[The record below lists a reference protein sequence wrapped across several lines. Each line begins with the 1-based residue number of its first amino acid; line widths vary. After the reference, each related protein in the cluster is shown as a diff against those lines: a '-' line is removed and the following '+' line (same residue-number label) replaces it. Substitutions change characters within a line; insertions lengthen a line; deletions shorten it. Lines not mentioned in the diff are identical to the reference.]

1 MPTHAIADQV
11 TAVVEIVQQTFG
23 ADLRA
28 IYLYGS
34 AVVGGLK
41 QASDLDLCAITARP
55 TTRNERSTLVAQLT
69 RISRRGLRPAD
80 WRPVELTVVALSDM
94 TPWTFP
100 PRTDFQYG
108 EWLRD
113 EFERGEVDPAKPDN
127 PDLALMIEM
136 VRRSGRP
143 LVGSPAGEL
152 LPPVPEDDLRAA
164 LVGVVP
170 DLMADLDTD
179 TANVLL
185 TLARVWHTL
194 ETGEFTSKDAAA
206 DWAIT
211 RLDSTAVQPLATAR
225 DTYLGDATDSSW
237 DVRAVHELADRL
249 VERIERYDRR

>member
-1 MPTHAIADQV
+1 MSS
-11 TAVVEIVQQTFG
+11 
-23 ADLRA
+23 
-28 IYLYGS
+28 S
-34 AVVGGLK
+34 AAK
-41 QASDLDLCAITARP
+41 SIR
-55 TTRNERSTLVAQLT
+55 
-69 RISRRGLRPAD
+69 
-80 WRPVELTVVALSDM
+80 LS
-94 TPWTFP
+94 
-100 PRTDFQYG
+100 
-108 EWLRD
+108 
-113 EFERGEVDPAKPDN
+113 PDN

-211 RLDSTAVQPLATAR
+211 RLGSPGSRPLVKAR
-225 DTYLGDATDSSW
+225 DTYLGAATDGSW
-237 DVRAVHELADRL
+237 DVHAVHELADRL
-249 VERIERYDRR
+249 VAEIQQYDRR

>member
-1 MPTHAIADQV
+1 M
-11 TAVVEIVQQTFG
+11 
-23 ADLRA
+23 
-28 IYLYGS
+28 
-34 AVVGGLK
+34 
-41 QASDLDLCAITARP
+41 RP
-55 TTRNERSTLVAQLT
+55 
-69 RISRRGLRPAD
+69 PA
-80 WRPVELTVVALSDM
+80 WRPVELTVVA
-94 TPWTFP
+94 TPDLVPWRFP

-113 EFERGEVDPAKPDN
+113 EFERGEVDPDKPDN

-136 VRRSGRP
+136 VRRNGRP
-143 LVGSPAGEL
+143 LVGPPADEL

-211 RLDSTAVQPLATAR
+211 RLDSTGSRALVLAR
-225 DTYLGDATDSSW
+225 DTYLGAAMDSSW
-237 DVRAVHELADRL
+237 DVDAVRELADR
-249 VERIERYDRR
+249 VVAKIQRHDRR